1 MKNVKRQMENEND
14 EHTMKKRLIIGF
26 VTVSMLAGCTVGPK
40 YRRPVVEPPAAFRG
54 SSDAAAASDPGSLAD
69 LKWFEVFKDEQLQ
82 ELIRTAL
89 VNNYDLQRAVA
100 RIQAARANLGITRS
114 DQFPNVTVGA
124 DVTTLRNSGSGQFVL
139 PGGGS
144 RDRTFG
150 TVLLNLLSFEVDI
163 WGRLRRAKEAARA
176 NLLATEE
183 DRKAVMTTIVGDV
196 SAAYF
201 NLLELDMEL
210 EIARETL
217 ATRQESLNLIRSR
230 QQGGVATML
239 DVRQAEQLVYSAAQT
254 IPDIERLIEQAENQ
268 INLLLGRDPGPVA
281 RGSSLSEQEQPPSAP
296 PGLPSSLL
304 ERRPDIRA
312 AELNLVAATANIGVA
327 KAAYFPQI
335 SLTGFLGGQSSQLSN
350 LFSGA
355 GGAWNF
361 APQVTLPIF
370 NAGRVKSGV
379 RFTEAQRQLA
389 STQYQQAIRT
399 GFREVSDALVEYRKV
414 KEIREQQEALVTTL
428 QDRSRLAY
436 LRYRGGVDTQLN
448 ALDADRDL
456 FNAELSL
463 AQTKRNELLA
473 LVLLYKALGGGWQ
486 Q

>member
-1 MKNVKRQMENEND
+1 
-14 EHTMKKRLIIGF
+14 MKKLLMIVAVI
-26 VTVSMLAGCTVGPK
+26 VVPLVGCTVGPK
-40 YRRPVVEPPAAFRG
+40 YHRPVVEPPAAFRG
-54 SSDAAAASDPGSLAD
+54 SSDTAAASDPGSLAD
-69 LKWFEVFKDEQLQ
+69 MKWFEVFKDDQLQ

-89 VNNYDLQRAVA
+89 VNNYDLGRAVA

-114 DQFPNVTVGA
+114 DQFPNITAGA

-163 WGRLRRAKEAARA
+163 WGRLRRANEAARA

-183 DRKAVMTTIVGDV
+183 DRKAVITTIVGDI

-239 DVRQAEQLVYSAAQT
+239 DVRQAEQLVYGAAQT
-254 IPDIERLIEQAENQ
+254 IPDIERLIEQTENQ

-281 RGSSLSEQEQPPSAP
+281 RGRSLSEQEQPPSAP

-414 KEIREQQEALVTTL
+414 KEIRAQQEELVTTL

-456 FNAELSL
+456 FSAELSL

-473 LVLLYKALGGGWQ
+473 LVLLYKALGGGWRQ
-486 Q
+486 

>member
-1 MKNVKRQMENEND
+1 
-14 EHTMKKRLIIGF
+14 MKKRL
-26 VTVSMLAGCTVGPK
+26 TMLAVFVSLLSGCMVGPK
-40 YRRPVVEPPAAFRG
+40 YRRPNVEPPTAFRG
-54 SSDAAAASDPGSLAD
+54 SSDKATSPDPVSLAD

-82 ELIRTAL
+82 ELIQTAL
-89 VNNYDLQRAVA
+89 VNNYDLRRAVA
-100 RIQAARANLGITRS
+100 RVSAARANLGITRS
-114 DQFPNVTVGA
+114 DQFPNITAGA
-124 DVTTLRNSGSGQFVL
+124 DMTTLRNSGSGQVAL
-139 PGGGS
+139 PGGFS

-163 WGRLRRAKEAARA
+163 WGRLRRANEAARA
-176 NLLATEE
+176 SLLATEE

-201 NLLELDMEL
+201 NLLELDTEL
-210 EIARETL
+210 KIARETL

-239 DVRQAEQLVYSAAQT
+239 DVRQAEQLVYGAAQT
-254 IPDIERLIEQAENQ
+254 IPDIERLIEQTENQ
-268 INLLLGRDPGPVA
+268 INLLLGMDPGPVA
-281 RGSSLSEQEQPPSAP
+281 RGRSLSEQEQPPSAP

-379 RFTEAQRQLA
+379 RFTEAQRHLA

-399 GFREVSDALVEYRKV
+399 GFREVSDALIEYRKV
-414 KEIREQQEALVTTL
+414 KEIRAQQEELVTTL

-456 FNAELSL
+456 FSAELSL

-473 LVLLYKALGGGWQ
+473 LVLLYKALGGGWRQ
-486 Q
+486 

>member
-1 MKNVKRQMENEND
+1 MRKQ
-14 EHTMKKRLIIGF
+14 LICGAVIFGL
-26 VTVSMLAGCTVGPK
+26 LAGCTVGPK
-40 YRRPVVEPPAAFRG
+40 YRRPVVEPPTRFRG
-54 SSDAAAASDPGSLAD
+54 SSDKTTAPDPDSLAD

-89 VNNYDLQRAVA
+89 VNNYDVRRAVA
-100 RIQAARANLGITRS
+100 RVSAARANLGITRS
-114 DQFPNVTVGA
+114 DQFPNITAGA
-124 DVTTLRNSGSGQFVL
+124 DVTTLRNSGSGQFAL
-139 PGGGS
+139 PGGFN

-163 WGRLRRAKEAARA
+163 WGRLRRANEAARA

-183 DRKAVMTTIVGDV
+183 DRKAVMITVVSDV

-239 DVRQAEQLVYSAAQT
+239 DVRQAEQLVYGAAQT
-254 IPDIERLIEQAENQ
+254 IPDIERLIEQTENQ
-268 INLLLGRDPGPVA
+268 INLLLGMDPGPVA
-281 RGSSLSEQEQPPSAP
+281 RGRSLSEQEQPPSAP

-312 AELNLVAATANIGVA
+312 AELNLAAATANIGVA

-361 APQVTLPIF
+361 SPQVTLPIF

-389 STQYQQAIRT
+389 STQYQQAIRN

-414 KEIREQQEALVTTL
+414 KEIRAQQEELVTTL

-473 LVLLYKALGGGWQ
+473 LVLLYKAMGGGWRQ
-486 Q
+486 

>member
-1 MKNVKRQMENEND
+1 MENESG
-14 EHTMKKRLIIGF
+14 EQTMKKQLICGVVILGL
-26 VTVSMLAGCTVGPK
+26 LAGCTVGPK
-40 YRRPVVEPPAAFRG
+40 YRRPIVEPPTAFRG
-54 SSDAAAASDPGSLAD
+54 SGDMSTAPDPDSLAD

-82 ELIRTAL
+82 ELIRIAL
-89 VNNYDLQRAVA
+89 VNNYDLRRAVA
-100 RIQAARANLGITRS
+100 RVSAARANLGITRS

-124 DVTTLRNSGSGQFVL
+124 DVTTLRNSGSGQFAL
-139 PGGGS
+139 PGGSS

-163 WGRLRRAKEAARA
+163 WGRLRRANEAARA

-183 DRKAVMTTIVGDV
+183 DRKTVMTTIVGDV

-201 NLLELDMEL
+201 NLLELDTEL
-210 EIARETL
+210 EIAKETL

-239 DVRQAEQLVYSAAQT
+239 DVRQAEQLVYAVAQT
-254 IPDIERLIEQAENQ
+254 IPDIERLIEQTENQ
-268 INLLLGRDPGPVA
+268 INLLLGRDPGPVT
-281 RGSSLSEQEQPPSAP
+281 RGGSLSEQEQPPSAP

-361 APQVTLPIF
+361 APQVTAPIF

-389 STQYQQAIRT
+389 SAQYQQVIRT

-414 KEIREQQEALVTTL
+414 KEIRAQQEELVTTL

-456 FNAELSL
+456 FSAELSL

-473 LVLLYKALGGGWQ
+473 LVLLYKALGGGWRQ
-486 Q
+486 

>member
-1 MKNVKRQMENEND
+1 
-14 EHTMKKRLIIGF
+14 MKKRLIIG
-26 VTVSMLAGCTVGPK
+26 TVIVGLLAGCAVGPK
-40 YRRPVVEPPAAFRG
+40 YRKPIVQPPSVFRG
-54 SSDAAAASDPGSLAD
+54 DTVRATAPDPDSLAD

-89 VNNYDLQRAVA
+89 VNNYDLQQAAA
-100 RIQAARANLGITRS
+100 RTIAARANLGITRS
-114 DQFPNVTVGA
+114 EQFPNVTAGA
-124 DVTTLRNSGSGQFVL
+124 DMTTLRNSNSGQFAL
-139 PGGGS
+139 PGGFS

-150 TVLLNLLSFEVDI
+150 TVVLNLLSFEVDL
-163 WGRLRRAKEAARA
+163 WGRLRRATEAARA
-176 NLLATEE
+176 DLLATEE
-183 DRKAVMTTIVGDV
+183 NRKAVITTVVGDV
-196 SAAYF
+196 AAAYF

-217 ATRQESLNLIRSR
+217 STRQESLRLIQAR
-230 QQGGVATML
+230 QRGGVATML
-239 DVRQAEQLVYSAAQT
+239 DVRQAEQLVYGAAQT
-254 IPDIERLIEQAENQ
+254 IPDIERLIEQTENQ
-268 INLLLGRDPGPVA
+268 ISLLLGKDPGPA
-281 RGSSLSEQEQPPSAP
+281 PRGRSLTEQEQPPSAP

-312 AELNLVAATANIGVA
+312 AEQNLVAATANIGVA

-361 APQVTLPIF
+361 APRASLPIF

-379 RFTEAQRQLA
+379 RLTEAQRQLA
-389 STQYQQAIRT
+389 LTQYQQAIKT
-399 GFREVSDALVEYRKV
+399 GFREVSDALIEYRKV
-414 KEIREQQEALVTTL
+414 KEVRAQQELLVTTL

-436 LRYRGGVDTQLN
+436 LRYRGGVDTLLS
-448 ALDADRDL
+448 ALDADRAL

-463 AQTKRNELLA
+463 ALTRRNELLG
-473 LVLLYKALGGGWQ
+473 LVQLYKALGGGWRQ
-486 Q
+486 

>member
-1 MKNVKRQMENEND
+1 MENESGAK
-14 EHTMKKRLIIGF
+14 TMKRRLIIGF
-26 VTVSMLAGCTVGPK
+26 VILSLLAGCAVGPK
-40 YRRPVVEPPAAFRG
+40 YRRPVVEPPEAFRG
-54 SSDAAAASDPGSLAD
+54 SGDTAAASDPGSLAD
-69 LKWFEVFKDEQLQ
+69 MKWFEVFKDDQLQ

-89 VNNYDLQRAVA
+89 VNNYDLRRAVA
-100 RIQAARANLGITRS
+100 RIQSARANLGITRS
-114 DQFPNVTVGA
+114 DQFPNITAGA
-124 DVTTLRNSGSGQFVL
+124 DMTTLRNSGSGQFVL

-163 WGRLRRAKEAARA
+163 WGRARRAKEAARA

-201 NLLELDMEL
+201 NLLELDTEL

-239 DVRQAEQLVYSAAQT
+239 DVRQAEQLVYGAAQT
-254 IPDIERLIEQAENQ
+254 IPDIERLIEQTENQ

-281 RGSSLSEQEQPPSAP
+281 RGRSLSEQEQPPSAP

-473 LVLLYKALGGGWQ
+473 LVLLYKALGGGWRQ
-486 Q
+486 

>member
-1 MKNVKRQMENEND
+1 
-14 EHTMKKRLIIGF
+14 MKKRL
-26 VTVSMLAGCTVGPK
+26 TMLAVFVSLLSGCTVGPK
-40 YRRPVVEPPAAFRG
+40 YRRPIVEPPAAFRG
-54 SSDAAAASDPGSLAD
+54 SGDTAAASDPGSLAD
-69 LKWFEVFKDEQLQ
+69 MKWFEVFKDDQLQ

-89 VNNYDLQRAVA
+89 VNNYDLRRAVA

-114 DQFPNVTVGA
+114 DQFPNITAGA
-124 DVTTLRNSGSGQFVL
+124 DVTTLRNSGSGQFAL
-139 PGGGS
+139 PGGVS

-150 TVLLNLLSFEVDI
+150 TVLLNLLSFELDI
-163 WGRLRRAKEAARA
+163 WGRLRRANEAARA
-176 NLLATEE
+176 SLLAAEE

-201 NLLELDMEL
+201 NLLELDTEL
-210 EIARETL
+210 EIAKETL

-239 DVRQAEQLVYSAAQT
+239 DVRQAEQLVYGAAQT
-254 IPDIERLIEQAENQ
+254 IPDIERLIEQTENQ

-281 RGSSLSEQEQPPSAP
+281 RGRLLSEQEQPPSAP

-399 GFREVSDALVEYRKV
+399 GFREVSDALVEYSKV
-414 KEIREQQEALVTTL
+414 KEIRAQQEALVTTL

-473 LVLLYKALGGGWQ
+473 LVLLYKALGGGWRQ
-486 Q
+486 

>member
-1 MKNVKRQMENEND
+1 
-14 EHTMKKRLIIGF
+14 MKKRLMIG
-26 VTVSMLAGCTVGPK
+26 TVIVSLLAGCTVGPK
-40 YRRPVVEPPAAFRG
+40 YRRPIVEPPAVFRG
-54 SSDAAAASDPGSLAD
+54 TAGPAMAPDPNSLAD

-89 VNNYDLQRAVA
+89 VNNYDLHQAVA
-100 RIQAARANLGITRS
+100 RVSAARANLGITRS
-114 DQFPNVTVGA
+114 DQFPNITAGV
-124 DVTTLRNSGSGQFVL
+124 DMTTLRNSSSGQFAL
-139 PGGGS
+139 PGGAS

-150 TVLLNLLSFEVDI
+150 TVLLNMLSFEVDI
-163 WGRLRRAKEAARA
+163 WGRLRRATEAARA

-196 SAAYF
+196 AAAYF

-217 ATRQESLNLIRSR
+217 ATRQESLGLIRTR
-230 QQGGVATML
+230 QRGGIATML
-239 DVRQAEQLVYSAAQT
+239 DVRQAEQLVYGAAQI
-254 IPDIERLIEQAENQ
+254 IPDVERLIEQTENR
-268 INLLLGRDPGPVA
+268 INLLLGKDPGSVT
-281 RGSSLSEQEQPPSAP
+281 RGRSLTAQEQPPSAP

-312 AELNLVAATANIGVA
+312 AEQNLVAATANIGVA

-355 GGAWNF
+355 GNAWNF
-361 APQVTLPIF
+361 APQVTQPIF
-370 NAGRVKSGV
+370 TAGRNKSTV
-379 RFTEAQRQLA
+379 RLTEAQRQLA
-389 STQYQQAIRT
+389 LTQYQQTIKT

-414 KEIREQQEALVTTL
+414 KEIRTQQESLVATL

-436 LRYRGGVDTQLN
+436 LRYGGGVDTQLN

-456 FNAELSL
+456 FSAELSL
-463 AQTKRNELLA
+463 AQTRRNELLA
-473 LVLLYKALGGGWQ
+473 LVQLYKALGGGWRQ
-486 Q
+486 

>member
-1 MKNVKRQMENEND
+1 MENESV
-14 EHTMKKRLIIGF
+14 EKTMKKQLICGAVIFGL
-26 VTVSMLAGCTVGPK
+26 LAGCTVGPK
-40 YRRPVVEPPAAFRG
+40 YRRPIVEPPTAFRG
-54 SSDAAAASDPGSLAD
+54 AGDKSTAPDPGSLAD
-69 LKWFEVFKDEQLQ
+69 QKWFEVFKDEQLQ
-82 ELIRTAL
+82 ELIRIAL
-89 VNNYDLQRAVA
+89 ANNYDLRQAVA
-100 RIQAARANLGITRS
+100 RVSAARANLGITRS
-114 DQFPNVTVGA
+114 DQFPNITVGA
-124 DVTTLRNSGSGQFVL
+124 DVTTLRNSGSGQVAL
-139 PGGGS
+139 PGGVS

-163 WGRLRRAKEAARA
+163 WGRLRRANEAARA

-183 DRKAVMTTIVGDV
+183 DRKTVMTTIVGDV

-201 NLLELDMEL
+201 NLLELDTEL

-239 DVRQAEQLVYSAAQT
+239 DVRQAEQLVYAVAQT
-254 IPDIERLIEQAENQ
+254 IPDIERLIEQTENQ
-268 INLLLGRDPGPVA
+268 INLLLGRDPGPVT
-281 RGSSLSEQEQPPSAP
+281 RGRSLSEQEQPPSAP

-361 APQVTLPIF
+361 APQVTAPIF

-389 STQYQQAIRT
+389 SAQYQQAIRT

-414 KEIREQQEALVTTL
+414 KEIRAQQEELVTTL

-456 FNAELSL
+456 FSAELSL

-473 LVLLYKALGGGWQ
+473 LVLLYKALGGGWRQ
-486 Q
+486 

>member
-1 MKNVKRQMENEND
+1 MENESV
-14 EHTMKKRLIIGF
+14 EQTMKKRLICGAVIVGL
-26 VTVSMLAGCTVGPK
+26 LAGCTVGPK
-40 YRRPVVEPPAAFRG
+40 YRRPIVEPPTAFRG
-54 SSDAAAASDPGSLAD
+54 SGDEATGPDPDSLAD
-69 LKWFEVFKDEQLQ
+69 LKWMEVFKDEQLQ

-89 VNNYDLQRAVA
+89 VNNYDLRRAVA
-100 RIQAARANLGITRS
+100 RVSAARANLGITRS
-114 DQFPNVTVGA
+114 DQFPNITAGA
-124 DVTTLRNSGSGQFVL
+124 DVTTLRNSGSGQFAL
-139 PGGGS
+139 PGGFS

-163 WGRLRRAKEAARA
+163 WGRLRRANEAARA

-183 DRKAVMTTIVGDV
+183 DRKAVMITVVSDV

-217 ATRQESLNLIRSR
+217 VTRQESLNLIRSR

-239 DVRQAEQLVYSAAQT
+239 DVRQAEPLVYGAAQT
-254 IPDIERLIEQAENQ
+254 IPDIERLIEQTENQ

-281 RGSSLSEQEQPPSAP
+281 RGRSLSEQEQPPSAP

-389 STQYQQAIRT
+389 STQYQEAIRN

-414 KEIREQQEALVTTL
+414 KEIRARQEELVATL
-428 QDRSRLAY
+428 QDRSRLAH
-436 LRYRGGVDTQLN
+436 LRYQGGVDTQLN

-456 FNAELSL
+456 FSAELSL

-473 LVLLYKALGGGWQ
+473 LVLLYKALGGGWRQ
-486 Q
+486 

>member
-1 MKNVKRQMENEND
+1 
-14 EHTMKKRLIIGF
+14 MKKLLII
-26 VTVSMLAGCTVGPK
+26 VAVIVIPLVGCAVGPK
-40 YRRPVVEPPAAFRG
+40 YRRPIVEPPAAFRG
-54 SSDAAAASDPGSLAD
+54 SSDTAAASDPGSLAD
-69 LKWFEVFKDEQLQ
+69 MKWFEVFKDDQLQ

-89 VNNYDLQRAVA
+89 VNNYDLGRAVA

-114 DQFPNVTVGA
+114 DQFPNITTGA

-163 WGRLRRAKEAARA
+163 WGRLRRANEAARA

-196 SAAYF
+196 SASYF

-239 DVRQAEQLVYSAAQT
+239 DVRQAEQLVYGAAQT
-254 IPDIERLIEQAENQ
+254 IPDIERLIEQTENQ

-281 RGSSLSEQEQPPSAP
+281 RGRSLSEQEQPPSAP

-456 FNAELSL
+456 FSAELSL

-473 LVLLYKALGGGWQ
+473 LVLLYKALGGGWRQ
-486 Q
+486 